1 MYIVGLTGGIGCGKS
16 EASKLFTKLLVPVI
30 DLDDIAHEITRKNQL
45 GYVGIK
51 EKYGDKYF
59 NKKEEL
65 LREKLKK
72 DFFNSKNTKKIIEN
86 ILHPIIF
93 NECKK
98 QIKKFKSEQT
108 QKNLN
113 SSKYIVIVI
122 PLLFESKNYLKLI
135 NESLLI
141 DCDEKIQIK
150 RVANRDKLDK
160 KLIQSI
166 INSQISRDE
175 KIKKADKIIDN
186 NFSKKLLKDKIYKF
200 HSDLINR

>member
-72 DFFNSKNTKKIIEN
+72 DFFNSKKTKKIIEN

-108 QKNLN
+108 LKNLN

>member
-1 MYIVGLTGGIGCGKS
+1 VYIVGLTGGIGCGKS

-108 QKNLN
+108 LKNLN

>member
-1 MYIVGLTGGIGCGKS
+1 VYIVGLTGGIGCGKS

-72 DFFNSKNTKKIIEN
+72 DFFDSKNTKKIIEN

-108 QKNLN
+108 LKNLN